1 MPLKVRYKT
10 LRNVIKLGENNVNDI
25 NTNISGSTNNNN
37 NFQQQQSTNV
47 TRIHKLQK
55 LAMRIVYDQPRL
67 TSSGPL
73 FKAAK
78 VLPIQQRVKLRTAIM
93 VFKARNQ
100 LVPEY
105 ICDLFQLKSSVT
117 NRVTRSSADNDLW
130 EPRNKLAIRRK
141 ALPYSGATLY
151 NSLPLR

>member
-1 MPLKVRYKT
+1 
-10 LRNVIKLGENNVNDI
+10 
-25 NTNISGSTNNNN
+25 
-37 NFQQQQSTNV
+37 
-47 TRIHKLQK
+47 
-55 LAMRIVYDQPRL
+55 MRIVYDQPRL

-73 FKAAK
+73 FEAAK

-130 EPRNKLAIRRK
+130 VPRNKLAIRRK

-151 NSLPLR
+151 NSLPLEIRNSSSVASFKIRTYQYFLETV